1 MERLQAHLTL
11 VVVEGG
17 RVVRVEH
24 AHLTGGA
31 AEQVVAGWAAREGHR
46 GQGPGRG
53 RSKSRPSGRAALGAD
68 AGACPTPGRGRGR
81 APAAGEDWVVPVC
94 LVLALCCLV
103 AAYLL
108 AG

>member
-11 VVVEGG
+11 VVLQGG

-31 AEQVVAGWAAREGHR
+31 AEQVVAGWAARGGYR
-46 GQGPGRG
+46 GPGPGRG
-53 RSKSRPSGRAALGAD
+53 RGQSRPLDRAALGAG
-68 AGACPTPGRGRGR
+68 AGASPGPRLGRGR
-81 APAAGEDWVVPVC
+81 APAAGEDWVVPIC
-94 LVLALCCLV
+94 LVLALFCLV
-103 AAYLL
+103 AAYVA